1 VKHAT
6 DWEDRLIRSVDTSGA
21 QGVIVLMVKFWEPH
35 MLYYP
40 QLRKQ
45 LTERGIPHL
54 LIETEHE
61 GVPVESVRT
70 RVEALLER
78 IRHTQLVSS

>member
-1 VKHAT
+1 
-6 DWEDRLIRSVDTSGA
+6 
-21 QGVIVLMVKFWEPH
+21 MVKFCEPH

-40 QLRKQ
+40 QLRKR

-70 RVEALLER
+70 RIEALLER